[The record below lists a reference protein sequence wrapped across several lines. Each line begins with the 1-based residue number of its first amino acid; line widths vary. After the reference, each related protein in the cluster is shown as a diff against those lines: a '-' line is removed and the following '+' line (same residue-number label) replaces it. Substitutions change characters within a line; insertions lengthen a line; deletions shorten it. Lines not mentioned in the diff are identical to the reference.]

1 MKHMQVIAQEPYEA
15 PAIQAIDPV
24 TITRVVG
31 DSAAGDN
38 DDNGGEAG
46 GMDDD

>member
-1 MKHMQVIAQEPYEA
+1 MKHMQILAQEPYEA

-31 DSAAGDN
+31 DSGAGDN
-38 DDNGGEAG
+38 EDNSGEAG
-46 GMDDD
+46 GMGDD